1 MTRRSQLEAALPTAL
16 GLPVYRNGIIPPR
29 DSPPWIIW
37 TIRETAHSES
47 EAPVLNGF
55 SLLLEARIV
64 AETPLRVDLAAESL
78 LQQVTGHSLPGV
90 IPLRLRDDTGSYL
103 ADFSDTSTGLPF
115 SMRLVRW
122 TTEWA

>member
-1 MTRRSQLEAALPTAL
+1 MNRRSELEAAFPTAL
-16 GLPVYRNGIIPPR
+16 NLPVYRNGVVPSD

-37 TIRETAHSES
+37 TIHETGHSES
-47 EAPVLNGF
+47 EAPILNGF
-55 SLLLEARIV
+55 SLVLEARIV

-78 LQQVTGHSLPGV
+78 LRQVTGRSLPGV

-103 ADFSDTSTGLPF
+103 ADFTDTTTGLPF
-115 SMRLVRW
+115 SMRILRW